1 MIGCLPRS
9 FSSTAA
15 FVLQPVL
22 VFFPAGSMSWSNST
36 WPSCFGDWMLN
47 GSPAQAQMLCC
58 SCSMALVRLSP
69 KSYSAL
75 RSTRKPMCSMR
86 ASTGHSG
93 SSMSV

>member
-9 FSSTAA
+9 LSSTAA

-22 VFFPAGSMSWSNST
+22 VFFPAGSMSRSNRT
-36 WPSCFGDWMLN
+36 LPSCFGDWMLN
-47 GSPAQAQMLCC
+47 GSPASAQMLCW
-58 SCSMALVRLSP
+58 SCSMLLVRLSP

-75 RSTRKPMCSMR
+75 RSTRKPACSMR